1 MSKKFRAIFLK
12 KRSVG
17 NPVEFERGG
26 NGAVEIPECLYPS
39 SNGAINMPW
48 FDEVKKNRLRH
59 IIYEEAMRN
68 RQRLDEKLDEHFAD
82 VEEQIQ
88 YLVSQ
93 GMTEENAR
101 KQLATLFGV
110 FQKELEEAIKEN
122 EEMLEKILRDMVG

>member
-1 MSKKFRAIFLK
+1 
-12 KRSVG
+12 
-17 NPVEFERGG
+17 
-26 NGAVEIPECLYPS
+26 
-39 SNGAINMPW
+39 MPW
-48 FDEVKKNRLRH
+48 FNEVKKNRLRH
-59 IIYEEAMRN
+59 IIYEETMRN

-101 KQLATLFGV
+101 KQLATLFVV

>member
-1 MSKKFRAIFLK
+1 MWSYQ
-12 KRSVG
+12 
-17 NPVEFERGG
+17 
-26 NGAVEIPECLYPS
+26 NGAITWRPTYRFSMRKPFGIPECLYPC

-48 FDEVKKNRLRH
+48 FNEVKKNRLRH
-59 IIYEEAMRN
+59 IIYEETMRN

-101 KQLATLFGV
+101 KQLATLFVV

>member
-1 MSKKFRAIFLK
+1 VSKKFRAIFLK

>member
-17 NPVEFERGG
+17 NPVEFKRGG
-26 NGAVEIPECLYPS
+26 NGAVEIPECLYPC
-39 SNGAINMPW
+39 SNGAVNMSW
-48 FDEVKKNRLRH
+48 FDEVRKNTLRH
-59 IIYEEAMRN
+59 LVYETALEN
-68 RQRLDEKLDEHFAD
+68 RQRLDERLDRHFEE
-82 VEEQIQ
+82 VEEVLQD
-88 YLVSQ
+88 LVEQ

-101 KQLATLFGV
+101 KQLATLFGI